1 MNGSSSLELGL
12 RKIIVI
18 RIVVVSII
26 LISGALIY
34 YLSGYRDSSF
44 KLIAVLAVFYFLNLL
59 FLLFESSFN
68 YHKLFF
74 KYLIVFTDIVLSSL
88 VIYFTNGVSSPFIF
102 LYPLIL
108 IFSGML
114 ISRVASYLSL
124 GICVLIYLIIVIIQI
139 KAEGDFGS
147 ISQLF
152 SEGVF
157 SERYDLVPSY
167 FHLIGFVL
175 IAALGGFLAQK
186 IRVAHEQLGISEQ
199 SLNILQNLHQNILQS
214 LTSGVVTLDLDEK
227 VISIN
232 KSGLDIL
239 DIKNEEEII
248 DKKFE
253 SFLPDISILDLIEQK
268 RNQINYYTPA
278 GKSLILGIAASLLKD
293 ETNSTRGYTVIF
305 QDLTEIRNLEERLR
319 SSEKMAILGQLSGGL
334 AHELR
339 NPLSAISGAI
349 EILNSE
355 VAQNETTYRMSKV
368 ASREIE
374 RLNLMV
380 EDFLLLTTP
389 LNELNTN
396 IVDISTILDE
406 TLDSFKNTV
415 KRSDLHI
422 KKSFQNGMLVEADSY
437 RLKQVFWNLLDNS
450 MDSMPQGGKIEVKC
464 FSENGKIKVSVADEG
479 TGIEDE
485 YMTKIFDPFFTTKE
499 IGTGLGLAIV
509 QKVVEGYNGNISVYS
524 KMGKGTEFVVTM
536 PKPLN

>member
-1 MNGSSSLELGL
+1 MSGSSLELGL

-44 KLIAVLAVFYFLNLL
+44 KLIAVLSVFYFLNLL
-59 FLLFESSFN
+59 FLLFETSFRS
-68 YHKLFF
+68 HKVYF
-74 KYLIVFTDIVLSSL
+74 KYSIVLTDIILSSL
-88 VIYFTNGVSSPFIF
+88 VIYFTGGISSPFIF

-114 ISRVASYLSL
+114 ISRAASYLSL
-124 GICVLIYLIIVIIQI
+124 GICVISYIAIAIIQLKTESDLSSFNQI
-139 KAEGDFGS
+139 FTS
-147 ISQLF
+147 
-152 SEGVF
+152 GVLT
-157 SERYDLVPSY
+157 ERYDLVPSY
-167 FHLIGFVL
+167 FHLIGFIL

-186 IRVAHEQLGISEQ
+186 IRVAHEQLGLSEE
-199 SLNILQNLHQNILQS
+199 SLTILQNLHQNILQS

-239 DIKNEEEII
+239 DIESEDQIVN
-248 DKKFE
+248 KKFE
-253 SFLPDISILDLIEQK
+253 NFLPDISILELIDQR

-278 GKSLILGIAASLLKD
+278 GKIMILGLAASLLKD
-293 ETNSTRGYTVIF
+293 ESDSTRGYTVIF

-349 EILNSE
+349 EILSAE
-355 VAQNETTYRMSKV
+355 VAQNDTTYRLSKV
-368 ASREIE
+368 ATREIE

-389 LNELNTN
+389 ANELNIS
-396 IVDISTILDE
+396 IVDISSILNE
-406 TLDSFKNTV
+406 TLESFKNTV
-415 KRSDLHI
+415 KRSDLDI
-422 KKSFQNGMLVEADSY
+422 SKSFQNAMLVEADAY
-437 RLKQVFWNLLDNS
+437 KMKQVFWNLLDNS
-450 MDSMPQGGKIEVKC
+450 MDAMPQGGKIEVKC
-464 FSENGKIKVSVADEG
+464 FSENGKIKVSIADEG
-479 TGIEDE
+479 AGIEDE
-485 YMTKIFDPFFTTKE
+485 YLAKIFDPFFTTKE

-524 KMGKGTEFVVTM
+524 KIGKGTEFIVTL